1 MTRFLVKVTRTTYDD
16 YEVDMPDGMDPINN
30 DDDYE
35 AIFEAAVE
43 GEDSVFHDEWTED
56 AEIKEIT

>member
-1 MTRFLVKVTRTTYDD
+1 MTRYQVKVTRTTEDHYEVEMPNDMDPDGNEDD
-16 YEVDMPDGMDPINN
+16 YDE
-30 DDDYE
+30 
-35 AIFEAAVE
+35 IFEAAVE